1 MIDMTRKP
9 LLFPLLG
16 LVALIAHTAH
26 AADPD
31 DMVKY
36 RRNVMSA
43 NGGLMGA
50 CNALIQN
57 KVEFKGAVG
66 NTVAGYARA
75 LETLNKDLPA
85 LFPKGGNGADSDA
98 QPDVW
103 SKRAEF
109 EHRARDTQ
117 AKAAAFAR
125 AASGGDPRLAEK
137 FKELSDSCKS
147 CHKDFRK

>member
-1 MIDMTRKP
+1 MMLKS
-9 LLFPLLG
+9 LLFAVAG
-16 LVALIAHTAH
+16 LITVVASSAH

-36 RRNVMSA
+36 RKNVMNA

-50 CNALIQN
+50 SNGLILN
-57 KVEFKGAVG
+57 KVEFKGQL
-66 NTVAGYARA
+66 VAYAKA
-75 LETLNKDLPA
+75 LEAINKDLPA
-85 LFPKGGNGADSDA
+85 LFPKGGNTADSDA

-103 SKRAEF
+103 NKRAEF
-109 EHRARDTQ
+109 ERRAKDTQ
-117 AKAAAFAR
+117 IKSAAFAK
-125 AASGGDPRLAEK
+125 ATAGNDPKLAEK